1 MNDLF
6 SLVGQ
11 TAVITGAAGLLG
23 RQHCLALASA
33 GANVIVADLDGA
45 ACAAIA
51 AELSTDSLG
60 VVLDVTEPASIGA
73 MMELVGERYGRIHIL
88 VNNAAINDMFE
99 NPEAAT
105 EQSKLENYPLEL
117 WQRLLN
123 VNVTGV
129 FLCAQAVGRQMA
141 QQGGGSIINIASR
154 AWLGIFGS
162 ASYSMT
168 KGALVGVT
176 RSLALEL
183 GPVGI
188 RVNAIAPGYVQTPM
202 SASLP
207 PQVVRRS
214 VNATPLRRAG
224 NPDDVARLAT
234 ELAHPQSF
242 VTGQVIAVCGG
253 RTIGQPGMAE
263 GTAS

>member
-1 MNDLF
+1 M
-6 SLVGQ
+6 SAPV
-11 TAVITGAAGLLG
+11 APVAIVTGAGGAIGAAIATRLAEAGHLVV
-23 RQHCLALASA
+23 A
-33 GANVIVADLDGA
+33 ADLDQVGA
-45 ACAAIA
+45 AATRAGITTGGGRADACRLDVGDQASR
-51 AELSTDSLG
+51 AELVAG
-60 VVLDVTEPASIGA
+60 VLD
-73 MMELVGERYGRIHIL
+73 RHGRIDVL
-88 VNNAAINDMFE
+88 VNCAGILRDARIGDL
-99 NPEAAT
+99 T
-105 EQSKLENYPLEL
+105 EQTLLPTLAVNLIGPLSL
-117 WQRLLN
+117 
-123 VNVTGV
+123 
-129 FLCAQAVGRQMA
+129 ARQVIDPMTSE
-141 QQGGGSIINIASR
+141 GGGSIINIASR

-183 GPVGI
+183 GPDGI